1 MGERPQGSGRQ
12 NRRCDLSSVWPW
24 KCGASVALAAT
35 HDHGEEQQPLA
46 EAESLTCRPAEM
58 AAQQGGGCP
67 ACLLPEPGVSRV
79 I

>member
-1 MGERPQGSGRQ
+1 M
-12 NRRCDLSSVWPW
+12 
-24 KCGASVALAAT
+24 ALAAT